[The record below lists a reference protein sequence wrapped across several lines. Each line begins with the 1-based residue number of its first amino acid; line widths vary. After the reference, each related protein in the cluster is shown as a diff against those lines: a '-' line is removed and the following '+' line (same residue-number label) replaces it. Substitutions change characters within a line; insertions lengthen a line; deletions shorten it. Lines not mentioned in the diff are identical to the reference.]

1 MKRPCIAASIASL
14 LFAGCANTEHSDLKQ
29 FVAQSE
35 EGLRG
40 RVESLPLVAAQ
51 EEMTYAASERPD
63 PFSPSSARANPALR
77 VAASDWRPPEP
88 REMLEAYPL
97 DALKMVGTMERKG
110 RRWALIKTPDSTV
123 HRVTVGNRIGQNFGA
138 IAMVADTGVTLQE
151 HVEDGSGWS
160 ERTARLQLQDDEQ
173 HN

>member
-1 MKRPCIAASIASL
+1 MKRSYIAASIVSL
-14 LFAGCANTEHSDLKQ
+14 LFAGCANTEHSDLKE

-35 EGLRG
+35 QGLRG
-40 RVESLPLVAAQ
+40 RVEALPLVASQ
-51 EEMTYAASERPD
+51 EAMTYSAAELPD
-63 PFSPSSARANPALR
+63 PFRPSSAKPSLALR
-77 VAASDWRPPEP
+77 TAGDWRPPEP

-110 RRWALIKTPDSTV
+110 TRWALIKTPDSTV

-160 ERTARLQLQDDEQ
+160 ERTASLQLQDESQ
-173 HN
+173 RN